1 MRFCSGEQT
10 ASRSLAACHT
20 HQDALGLKSWS
31 MRLVRRCDLQKLG
44 DVLGDAPGAFTA
56 RVDRLKG
63 IARTAAGW
71 VHFDV
76 SGGRSNIAA
85 FAPNTDEHPR
95 VIAIG
100 RLMYEAGLEALVNQT
115 EGNEA
120 ASFEPPAAATP
131 Q

>member
-1 MRFCSGEQT
+1 MRPGRCAGGVYGE
-10 ASRSLAACHT
+10 A
-20 HQDALGLKSWS
+20 
-31 MRLVRRCDLQKLG
+31 
-44 DVLGDAPGAFTA
+44 
-56 RVDRLKG
+56 DRLKG

-100 RLMYEAGLEALVNQT
+100 RLMYEAGLEAAKESALVNQT

>member
-10 ASRSLAACHT
+10 ASHSLAACHT
-20 HQDALGLKSWS
+20 HQDALGLKSWR
-31 MRLVRRCDLQKLG
+31 MRLVRSLRSAKARRRLRRC
-44 DVLGDAPGAFTA
+44 A
-56 RVDRLKG
+56 RGVYGEVDRLKG